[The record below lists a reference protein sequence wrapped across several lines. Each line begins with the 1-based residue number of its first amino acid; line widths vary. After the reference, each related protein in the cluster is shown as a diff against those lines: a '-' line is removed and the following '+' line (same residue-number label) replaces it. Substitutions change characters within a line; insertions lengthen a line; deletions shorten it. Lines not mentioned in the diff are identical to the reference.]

1 MITEGSEMDY
11 EFRIQVAEKE
21 LAHLREMQRLMRSNL
36 DAHDASFDAAI
47 KRFERIE
54 ANLES
59 VSAMQKTLSTAQLV
73 TEQKMQGLIDLLVR
87 EHANGHKQP

>member
-1 MITEGSEMDY
+1 MDY